1 MNVFRIY
8 ILGALIILSISDMIS
23 QEKEHEAH
31 LISVEELARHVEDS
45 PELLLLDVRT
55 KEEYEE
61 GHLPGARNMDFLSE
75 DFLLQVEQLP
85 KDQAIYIYCRS
96 GNRSAKA
103 ADLMRKAG
111 FRQLYDLEGGY
122 LKWEEEKL
130 KKQP

>member
-1 MNVFRIY
+1 MNVFRIF
-8 ILGALIILSISDMIS
+8 ILGALIILSTSDMIS

-45 PELLLLDVRT
+45 SELLLLDVRT

-111 FRQLYDLEGGY
+111 FRQLYDMEGGY
-122 LKWEEEKL
+122 LKWEEEKH

>member
-8 ILGALIILSISDMIS
+8 ILGALIILSTSDMIS

-45 PELLLLDVRT
+45 SELLLLDVRT

>member
-1 MNVFRIY
+1 MNLFRIF
-8 ILGALIILSISDMIS
+8 ILGAIILLSSSEMIS
-23 QEKEHEAH
+23 QEIEHEAN
-31 LISVEELARHVEDS
+31 LITVEELARHLEDS
-45 PELLLLDVRT
+45 SELLLLDVRT

-75 DFLLQVEQLP
+75 DFLMQVEQLP

-111 FRQLYDLEGGY
+111 FRQLYDMEGGY
-122 LKWEEEKL
+122 LKWEEEKHN
-130 KKQP
+130 KQP